1 MSASRRGV
9 ALIIAI
15 SVLAALLFLA
25 LPFLFSQTASV
36 AGARAAAW
44 DGGARRGSDR
54 AMGLATALATYATG
68 LHRSPLLASQLA
80 TAQLAYV
87 QIPMQIGDQLGP
99 IHYPAD
105 APNSWRTLIDT
116 GAPWP
121 MNPAPMAAPD
131 AADVVHGAT
140 IEDESR
146 RIEPNCLDMYGWAV
160 VLKRAGIQDPWT
172 VAWHWDLSKPNKGY
186 WTKLTF
192 GRLARALCYWRPG
205 NGSRRFNRL
214 EDLLG
219 ADPQQPESWY
229 GVNSYLGC
237 VHFGPL
243 WNYPSKGMSGWPV
256 PGQTVED
263 SPTFGRNFAET
274 DPDVKFLDDDGDGVR
289 DASEAVDTANL
300 GWRVAPLTQAELE
313 RLRPLLSFLVPGQG
327 RSGLID
333 LGTVVA
339 TDDRTGDWWG
349 VVTDELA
356 PTGTGVVGGY
366 LRTDRTWT
374 HSGTA
379 SNRHLDNGWA
389 KAGDALAVDAI
400 PALNLNTV
408 PSESGMT
415 RLYEAQD
422 YASGQTDGAYQVH
435 IENDLNWPKDP
446 IDTPI
451 TSIGKMP
458 LLRWLDPRTGDGVT
472 NFERPPLGIAGFGIV
487 ALEGLST
494 VRDAQGNAVASR
506 RRRVVAQAVP
516 QERPIEA
523 AWTTQGDFEALV
535 RLRHGSWVVAGPH
548 PTNRIASW
556 GADASTGRADM
567 AALDGPGWLEPA
579 PLTTFSRNPAVQSQW
594 RMPLGLTK
602 AQSWDDVLKR
612 VDGNNA
618 PQSGSE
624 PIVPPKAGLRASG
637 TAPGALEAQGL
648 RLTPG
653 DRVAWA
659 ADGGDAGPLRFAAN
673 GDEFAARHV
682 SLRFCLPDGP
692 SGTTTIVEV
701 RNQEPTRDTSTPADG
716 APDAHTRQQ
725 SAWRIEYRAADEQLV
740 LVIANAALPW
750 TDADRKRF
758 VVDAWTT
765 GTDLP
770 TDPSD
775 ARCKPGSLPF
785 APALP
790 DPDGD
795 RAVEFRYRVA
805 GGLQRGQWYHLQAFC
820 ASDRP
825 GLHGLIL
832 DGVVGRD
839 ATRSGVDMNR
849 TGDHYTWPCLRLE
862 SAVAAAASLPAT
874 GTALAGAD
882 LAVRF
887 PVGVPLARILP
898 LRGLV
903 RIDDEYFS
911 YTGQSDNGDGTGTLT
926 GVQRARRQN
935 TDQTSTEDTNGN
947 GKLDS
952 AEDTNGNGVL
962 DPGEDKPPLNGRLD
976 SPEDLNQN
984 GLLDTVTDAH
994 RWPVLQRHEAG
1005 ALVTPGWAQVRW
1017 GSGRWNRG
1025 AARLAQPMPAKM
1037 PAGTV
1042 NAPLGGWPDADS
1054 DGRYDFN
1061 DPATLTITTTDT
1073 WPARGYVRFDVA
1085 GEIRRAAFSCSGTT
1099 LTLEW
1104 VGPATTGGLAEFDP
1118 AETVTC
1124 RVMSIEVDNDYDNDG
1139 YLQLLD
1145 PVSGR
1150 CEWIRTTAHAD
1161 RTGQPL
1167 VQGRYFLH
1175 DSGWDMAP
1183 YAAPQPLDQP
1193 RGSLRT
1199 GWTDADPAWP
1209 AATTL
1214 VLPVQTQFDADRF
1227 ESGDVVT
1234 LVSQNVVDA
1243 GPPPARRLPVQVV
1256 VRHACRDGFPATT
1269 AGSGAAWDTKNEYFS
1284 LAHPVPVDAPDAQ
1297 GNPVLALIG
1306 RGWGGDDLSPE
1317 GNSPQRR
1324 GALPRLA
1331 LLGTADPVRARVHFG
1346 GADDLSP
1353 ANANAVLIDDL
1364 CSGAM
1369 QGPGDANGAPTATQ
1383 ANGSEIIMIGGSVT
1397 GTIGATAGDLPVEV
1411 TASEAIFAVTN
1422 GNNQYG
1428 LVQIDGE
1435 AFAFRRNP
1443 ADNTRATL
1451 IARAL
1456 FGTVAQPH
1464 RLASDA
1470 AQVVWNGGTAP
1481 TRAVRPS
1488 LPACILPLGPVAE
1501 LCSDLPAGAH
1511 DVGVDVVE
1519 PLYENYYKDPV
1530 LFTHPGQESYANDP
1544 GLIMRPPFVLIQHP
1558 SDGTTAEVT
1567 RLHWRPASR
1576 QRITARWLRGL
1587 YGTTDTAWTAPY
1599 APSTHVAAWS
1609 ATEPA
1614 ARSVTAQPP
1623 GALNPIIVGWWP
1635 RFAPGLTGSPSAESL
1650 RSRSFAWAGF
1660 ALRLSGSRFD
1670 PFGVPVLQAAAAGI
1684 CDVGVAVDGGC
1695 PLAARAL
1702 AAEEN
1707 TGQVFD
1713 WDKSPAIA
1721 IGTGANAKLVAPFNW
1736 NRFQLRE
1743 SDGAELRI
1751 HWDATGSGATS
1762 LLKAADAAGRT
1773 PRLENVRLRCVAPNR
1788 VLAVEEVR

>member
-1 MSASRRGV
+1 MNHTRRGV

-25 LPFLFSQTASV
+25 LPFLFSQSASV
-36 AGARAAAW
+36 AGARASSW
-44 DGGARRGSDR
+44 DGSARRGSDR

-68 LHRSPLLASQLA
+68 LHRSPLLAQQLA

-105 APNSWRTLIDT
+105 APNSWRTIIDT

-131 AADVVHGAT
+131 VAGVVHGAT

-146 RIEPNCLDMYGWAV
+146 RIEPNSLDMYGWAV

-172 VAWHWDLSKPNKGY
+172 VQWHWNLTKPNNGY

-229 GVNSYLGC
+229 GVNSHLGC

-243 WNYPSKGMSGWPV
+243 WNYPSKGMSGWPT

-263 SPTFGRNFAET
+263 SPAFGRNFAET
-274 DPDVKFLDDDGDGVR
+274 DTDVKFLDDNGNGVR
-289 DASEAVDTANL
+289 DVGEAVDTVNL

-313 RLRPLLSFLVPGQG
+313 RLRPLLSFLIPGQG

-356 PTGTGVVGGY
+356 PVDTGVVGGY
-366 LRTDRTWT
+366 LRTNRTWT

-389 KAGDALAVDAI
+389 KEGDPLAVDAI

-415 RLYEAQD
+415 RLYLAQD
-422 YASGQTDGAYQVH
+422 YAGGESDGSYQTR
-435 IENDLNWPKDP
+435 IEGLNWPQDP
-446 IDTPI
+446 IMTPI

-472 NFERPPLGIAGFGIV
+472 QFERPPLGISGFGIV

-494 VRDAQGNAVASR
+494 VRDTQGNAVASR

-523 AWTTQGDFEALV
+523 SWVTQGDYEALV

-548 PTNRIASW
+548 PTNRIADW
-556 GADASTGRADM
+556 GADASTGRQDM

-579 PLTTFSRNPAVQSQW
+579 PLTTFARNPGVRFQW
-594 RMPLGLTK
+594 RAPLGLTK
-602 AQSWDDVLKR
+602 AQKWDDVLKT
-612 VDGNNA
+612 VDGNGN
-618 PQSGSE
+618 PQPGTD
-624 PIVPPKAGLRASG
+624 PNVLPKAGLRASG

-653 DRVAWA
+653 DRVAW
-659 ADGGDAGPLRFAAN
+659 GDPLQFGVN
-673 GDEFAARHV
+673 GDELSARHV

-692 SGTTTIVEV
+692 SGTTTIVEA
-701 RNQEPTRDTSTPADG
+701 RNQEQTRDTSTPADG
-716 APDAHTRQQ
+716 TPDAHTRQQ
-725 SAWRIEYRAADEQLV
+725 SVWRVEYRSADNLLV

-750 TDADRKRF
+750 SAVDRTRF
-758 VVDAWTT
+758 GVDAWTT

-770 TDPSD
+770 TDASD
-775 ARCKPGSLPF
+775 ARSRIGALPF
-785 APALP
+785 APE
-790 DPDGD
+790 DP
-795 RAVEFRYRVA
+795 AATVEFRYRVA
-805 GGLQRGQWYHLQAFC
+805 GGLQRGQWYQLQAFC

-839 ATRSGVDMNR
+839 ATRAGVDMAR
-849 TGDHYTWPCLRLE
+849 TGDHYTWPSLRLE
-862 SAVAAAASLPAT
+862 AAVAGAASLPAT
-874 GTALAGAD
+874 GSALAGSD
-882 LAVRF
+882 LVVRL
-887 PVGVPLARILP
+887 PVGLTLAQILP
-898 LRGLV
+898 PRGLV

-911 YTGQSDNGDGTGTLT
+911 YTGQSDNGNGTWNLT

-935 TDQTSTEDTNGN
+935 TDQTSTEDGNNNGR
-947 GKLDS
+947 LDS
-952 AEDTNGNGVL
+952 TEDLDSDGIL
-962 DPGEDKPPLNGRLD
+962 DPGEDTNGNGRLD
-976 SPEDLNQN
+976 SPEDLDQD
-984 GLLDTVTDAH
+984 GVLDTTSDAH

-1005 ALVTPGWAQVRW
+1005 ALVTPGWAQTRLGGGNW
-1017 GSGRWNRG
+1017 YRGS
-1025 AARLAQPMPAKM
+1025 ARLAQPMPAKM

-1042 NAPLGGWPDADS
+1042 NAPGGGWPDADS
-1054 DGRYDFN
+1054 DGLYDFN
-1061 DPATLTITTTDT
+1061 NPATVTITTADI
-1073 WPARGYVRFDVA
+1073 WPARGYVRFQIG
-1085 GEIRRAAFSCSGTT
+1085 GEVRRAAFTSAGTT

-1104 VGPATTGGLAEFDP
+1104 VGPATAGGLAEFDP
-1118 AETVTC
+1118 AETVAC
-1124 RVMSIEVDNDYDNDG
+1124 RVMSIEVDNDYVNDG

-1145 PVSGR
+1145 TASGR
-1150 CEWIRTTAHAD
+1150 CEWIRTTGRAD

-1175 DSGWDMAP
+1175 DTGWDMTP
-1183 YAAPQPLDQP
+1183 YATPQPLVQP

-1199 GWTDADPAWP
+1199 AWTDADPAWT

-1214 VLPVQTQFDADRF
+1214 VLPVQTKFDADRF

-1234 LVSQNVVDA
+1234 LVNPTIEAA
-1243 GPPPARRLPVQVV
+1243 GPPVTRRLPVQVV
-1256 VRHACRDGFPATT
+1256 VRYACRDGFPATT
-1269 AGSGAAWDTKNEYFS
+1269 AGSGAAWDTRNEYFA
-1284 LAHPVPVDAPDAQ
+1284 LAHAVPAAVPDGDQ
-1297 GNPVLALIG
+1297 LALIG

-1317 GNSPQRR
+1317 GNNPQRR
-1324 GALPRLA
+1324 GAQPRLS
-1331 LLGTADPVRARVHFG
+1331 LLTAAAGEKAKVYFG

-1353 ANANAVLIDDL
+1353 ANAAAVLIDDL
-1364 CSGAM
+1364 CAGPM
-1369 QGPGDANGAPTATQ
+1369 QGPGDANGAPNATQ
-1383 ANGSEIIMIGGSVT
+1383 VNGSEIISIGGSVT
-1397 GTIGATAGDLPVEV
+1397 GSIGAGAGDLPVDV
-1411 TASEAIFAVTN
+1411 QASESIFTPVN
-1422 GNNQYG
+1422 NRNQYG
-1428 LVQIDGE
+1428 LVLIDGE
-1435 AFAFRRNP
+1435 AFAFRRI
-1443 ADNTRATL
+1443 DNTRATL

-1456 FGTVAQPH
+1456 FGTAAQPH
-1464 RLASDA
+1464 TLASDA
-1470 AQVVWNGGTAP
+1470 AQVAWDGGAQP
-1481 TRAVRPS
+1481 TRAVRPT

-1501 LCSDLPAGAH
+1501 LCGDLPAGAH
-1511 DVGVDVVE
+1511 DVGADVVE
-1519 PLYENYYKDPV
+1519 PLYANHYKDPID
-1530 LFTHPGQESYANDP
+1530 FTHPGQDSYAGDP
-1544 GLIMRPPFVLIQHP
+1544 GMIMSSPFVLIQHP
-1558 SDGTTAEVT
+1558 SDGITAEVT
-1567 RLHWRPASR
+1567 RLHMRPASR

-1587 YGTTDTAWTAPY
+1587 YGTPDTAWSAPY
-1599 APSTHVAAWS
+1599 TPATHVATWS
-1609 ATEPA
+1609 ATDPG
-1614 ARSVTAQPP
+1614 ARPVTAQAP
-1623 GALNPIIVGWWP
+1623 GSLNPIIVGWWP
-1635 RFAPGLTGSPSAESL
+1635 RFAPGLTGSPTAESL

-1670 PFGVPVLQAAAAGI
+1670 PFGVPALQATAAGI
-1684 CDVGVAVDGGC
+1684 ADVGVVADGGC
-1695 PLAARAL
+1695 QISASAL
-1702 AAEEN
+1702 AAQEN
-1707 TGQVFD
+1707 TGYVFD
-1713 WDKSPAIA
+1713 WDQAWANKLP
-1721 IGTGANAKLVAPFNW
+1721 IGIGANEKLVKPFDW
-1736 NRFQLRE
+1736 ARFQLRE
-1743 SDGAELRI
+1743 SDGAELRV
-1751 HWDATGSGATS
+1751 HWDATGSGPTA
-1762 LLKAADAAGRT
+1762 LLRAADAGGRT
-1773 PRLENVRLRCVAPNR
+1773 PRLEKVRLRCVAPNR
-1788 VLAVEEVR
+1788 ILAVEEVR